1 MTQTPAVAVAPVA
14 PSAARPDPVEHLD
27 RTAVED
33 VPSLLNRWQAVS
45 VGICVVFGLLVALL
59 QGLGWQANGR
69 AADNTEQLVRVQ
81 QIQSSLFRAD
91 ALAANAFLVGGL
103 EPTEQR
109 AEYDAALDRVLRLIA
124 AAADAQPADRDA
136 LAELNVQVAAY
147 ATDVAQARDGNRLG
161 LPVGASYL
169 TVAGERLRDDALP
182 IVAALV
188 DANADRANQEFQGQR
203 PIWILLIGLA
213 ALGGLWWVNGEL
225 ARRFRRRIN
234 VGVAIAA
241 AGVLVVT
248 VVAVGF
254 AATRSSS
261 NSDIQDGA
269 YISAVT
275 EATART
281 AANDA
286 KANESRRL
294 IQRGSGQGF
303 EDAWVF
309 AQGVVDENVS
319 AQTAVLWDDYVAEHE
334 AIVALDEAG
343 NWDKAVAAATTLDG
357 GSTLALNHYDQAA
370 QQVVDQNS
378 AEATDG
384 LRSGGAAAIVL
395 MFLTL
400 LIAVIASGA
409 ATWGINERR
418 KEYS

>member
-1 MTQTPAVAVAPVA
+1 MTQSQAVAMAPVA
-14 PSAARPDPVEHLD
+14 APALPDALGQTGSGD
-27 RTAVED
+27 VED
-33 VPSLLNRWQAVS
+33 VPALLNRWQAMA
-45 VGICVVFGLLVALL
+45 VGLCLVFGLLVALL
-59 QGLGWQANGR
+59 QGLGWQANGK

-81 QIQSSLFRAD
+81 EIQSSLFRAD

-103 EPTEQR
+103 EPAEQR
-109 AEYDAALDRVLRLIA
+109 AEYDAALERVLRLIA

-169 TVAGERLRDDALP
+169 TVAGERLRNDALP

-188 DANADRANQEFQGQR
+188 DANADRADDEFGGQH
-203 PIWILLIGLA
+203 PLWILLIGLA
-213 ALGGLWWVNGEL
+213 ALGGLWWINREL
-225 ARRFRRRIN
+225 ARRFRRRFN
-234 VGVAIAA
+234 VGVALAA

-248 VVAVGF
+248 VVAAGF
-254 AATRSSS
+254 AAQRSSS

-269 YISAVT
+269 YAAAVA

-303 EDAWVF
+303 EDAWAV
-309 AQGVVDENVS
+309 ALGVVEENVS
-319 AQTAVLWDDYVAEHE
+319 DQTEILWDDYVAEHRL
-334 AIVALDEAG
+334 IVETDEAG
-343 NWDKAVAAATTLDG
+343 DWDDAVAAATTVDG
-357 GSTLALNHYDQAA
+357 GSTLALNHYDTAA
-370 QQVVDQNS
+370 QKVVDQNS

-384 LRSGGAAAIVL
+384 LRSGGALAVAL
-395 MFLTL
+395 MVLTL
-400 LIAVIASGA
+400 LVAVIAA
-409 ATWGINERR
+409 VLATWGINERR